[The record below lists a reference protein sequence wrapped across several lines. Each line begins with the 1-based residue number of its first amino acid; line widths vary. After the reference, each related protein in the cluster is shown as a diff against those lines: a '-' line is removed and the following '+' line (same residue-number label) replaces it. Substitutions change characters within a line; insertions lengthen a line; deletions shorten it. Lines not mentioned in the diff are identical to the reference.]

1 MASDMKSPF
10 AISLCF
16 TAGEGR
22 DDLDG
27 AIDMWITDVKEF
39 AFWFAWQNGSNL
51 KFWIEYYNWYKMLN
65 NKWILTTYKMH
76 DFKNVL

>member
-51 KFWIEYYNWYKMLN
+51 KFLIE
-65 NKWILTTYKMH
+65 
-76 DFKNVL
+76 D